1 MSPKEHPYRPEIDGL
16 RMIAVV
22 AVVLYHFGMPGLSS
36 GFAGVDVFFVISGYL
51 IGGML
56 WRETRAT
63 GRISLAW
70 FYIRRVKRLA
80 PAFFAMALAASVTA
94 WFVLLPFEFREFG
107 KSLIAATVYL
117 SNVLFFRGAGY
128 FDTAAESKVL
138 LHTWSLSVEEQFY
151 IFLPLALL
159 LLARWPRVFIGTLWL
174 CFTVSLAASVWFTP
188 SHQTATFYL
197 FPFRTWEL
205 LAGVLLAIWS
215 YGRAPFRAGAWI
227 SWLGLG
233 LVIASLIFIDAAR
246 GFPGWQVIFPV
257 LGTMLLLVNGQARN
271 MVNGVLSMRGPVF
284 FGKIS
289 YSLYLWHWPV
299 FVLSYYWRGSYAGWW
314 EALAWICVSLALAWL
329 SWRYVETP
337 FRRMEPRGWAVL
349 GALALPSA
357 TALGFGALAYV
368 KDGLPTRFDLKTQ
381 SHIQASGDFLQDFS
395 RCYVPSNGAFEG
407 VELCPIG
414 PEGAPQVLIW
424 GDSHVRAFKEGL
436 EQAAWDAATPAL
448 IIWHAGCAPLFGV
461 TKTESYATPAQ
472 DAACTRDKAVIARDI
487 ATLETVRDV
496 LLVGRWSYYASGR
509 GVGLDAENTI
519 TLEGYGKSDNA
530 AVLRAGL
537 AASLPI
543 LQAQFGRVH
552 VLEQMPELPHYDSRE
567 AARLLAHG
575 RASEDD
581 IAARSTVMRAKAE
594 ARYAQARE
602 AMGAAPVIKMWDAVC
617 TSETCSAL
625 QGTESWYFDNNH
637 ITNTAAEAMAA
648 RFSPFFEGRLSN
660 E

>member
-1 MSPKEHPYRPEIDGL
+1 
-16 RMIAVV
+16 
-22 AVVLYHFGMPGLSS
+22 
-36 GFAGVDVFFVISGYL
+36 
-51 IGGML
+51 
-56 WRETRAT
+56 
-63 GRISLAW
+63 
-70 FYIRRVKRLA
+70 
-80 PAFFAMALAASVTA
+80 
-94 WFVLLPFEFREFG
+94 
-107 KSLIAATVYL
+107 
-117 SNVLFFRGAGY
+117 
-128 FDTAAESKVL
+128 
-138 LHTWSLSVEEQFY
+138 
-151 IFLPLALL
+151 
-159 LLARWPRVFIGTLWL
+159 
-174 CFTVSLAASVWFTP
+174 
-188 SHQTATFYL
+188 
-197 FPFRTWEL
+197 
-205 LAGVLLAIWS
+205 
-215 YGRAPFRAGAWI
+215 
-227 SWLGLG
+227 
-233 LVIASLIFIDAAR
+233 
-246 GFPGWQVIFPV
+246 
-257 LGTMLLLVNGQARN
+257 

-284 FGKIS
+284 LGKIS

-314 EALAWICVSLALAWL
+314 EALVWICVSVALAWW

-395 RCYVPSNGAFEG
+395 RCYVPHEGAFGG

-436 EQAAWDAATPAL
+436 EQAAWEAATPAL

-461 TKTESYATPAQ
+461 RKTESYATPAQ
-472 DAACTRDKAVIARDI
+472 DEACTSDKAVIARDI
-487 ATLETVRDV
+487 ATLEAVRDV

-537 AASLPI
+537 AASLPV

-552 VLEQMPELPHYDSRE
+552 VLEQMPELPRYDSRE

-625 QGTESWYFDNNH
+625 QGTASWYFDNNH
-637 ITNTAAEAMAA
+637 ITNTAAKAMAA
-648 RFSPFFEGRLSN
+648 RFSPLFEGRLSN